1 MVETTDTRDS
11 YEINDFSAVN
21 QFIDDEK
28 KFAQSF
34 RSKIRAAYIR
44 MGLMSLSIFI
54 VCLGV
59 FLLLAA
65 YAYHIYKSEKVIEK
79 VIVEERV
86 IMENSPKVPFKEIE
100 SNRDFNDTNNVTTGS
115 KDQVKKDYYIFSSQ
129 TFIDTKNIEQTVHTG
144 NVFKKNEYDKP
155 YHKFC
160 YVDVGFPPT
169 KISLY
174 SDSEKLTYDSSYRSY
189 ISSTDFQRA
198 QGKCLMNEY

>member
-54 VCLGV
+54 VCFGV

-86 IMENSPKVPFKEIE
+86 IMENSPEVPFKEIE
-100 SNRDFNDTNNVTTGS
+100 SNRDFNDTNNVTPES
-115 KDQVKKDYYIFSSQ
+115 NEQVKKDYHIFSSQ
-129 TFIDTKNIEQTVHTG
+129 TFIDSKNTKLEVQTS
-144 NVFKKNEYDKP
+144 NVFKKDEYDKP
-155 YHKFC
+155 YNKYC
-160 YVDVGFPPT
+160 YLQVGYPPAS
-169 KISLY
+169 IDLY
-174 SDSEKLTYDSSYRSY
+174 SNNQKLRYNSSYSSY
-189 ISSTDFQRA
+189 ISKTDFQRA